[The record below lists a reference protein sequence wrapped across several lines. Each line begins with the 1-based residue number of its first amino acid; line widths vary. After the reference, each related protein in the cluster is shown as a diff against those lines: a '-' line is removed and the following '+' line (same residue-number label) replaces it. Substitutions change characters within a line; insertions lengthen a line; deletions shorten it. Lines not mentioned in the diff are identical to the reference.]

1 MWIFHILI
9 NFLVRLPDISV
20 VYWLF
25 SKFTLERIK
34 ARTEAGSRYSSQ
46 MKGFHQT
53 CQPNASC
60 QPAASVKHL
69 ESQKGQN

>member
-1 MWIFHILI
+1 MWIFHVLI

-20 VYWLF
+20 GYWLF

-34 ARTEAGSRYSSQ
+34 PRTEADSRSSSQ

-60 QPAASVKHL
+60 QPAVSVEHS
-69 ESQKGQN
+69 ESQQGQN